1 MEFKKILNILKE
13 INGNEEKLQKER
25 KTVQDFEKKY
35 KALKDKLRSVKEN
48 TNEDSDD
55 LDKIESILKEAEEQI
70 LPQLNMIK
78 GKILEMNNTPEENK
92 NEEIQKQDVIV
103 QDLQNNQEVIKQ
115 RGKELQDI
123 HQISNEIKDIS
134 DSMVNKINE
143 QGAILDDI
151 EGNVVEAENNAK
163 KGKQEITK
171 ADEMSRGI
179 RKRMICFIVI
189 ISLSI
194 LAIAGIILSI
204 IFH

>member
-1 MEFKKILNILKE
+1 MEFKKTFNILKE

-70 LPQLNMIK
+70 LPQLNMMK

-171 ADEMSRGI
+171 ADEMSRGN

-194 LAIAGIILSI
+194 LAITGIILSI

>member
-1 MEFKKILNILKE
+1 M
-13 INGNEEKLQKER
+13 
-25 KTVQDFEKKY
+25 
-35 KALKDKLRSVKEN
+35 
-48 TNEDSDD
+48 
-55 LDKIESILKEAEEQI
+55 
-70 LPQLNMIK
+70 MK

-171 ADEMSRGI
+171 ADEMSRGN

>member
-171 ADEMSRGI
+171 ADEMSRGN

-194 LAIAGIILSI
+194 LAITGIILSI

>member
-1 MEFKKILNILKE
+1 LEFKKILNILKE

-70 LPQLNMIK
+70 LPQLNMMK

-115 RGKELQDI
+115 RGKELQEI

-134 DSMVNKINE
+134 DSMVNKISE

-151 EGNVVEAENNAK
+151 EGNVAETEDNAK
-163 KGKQEITK
+163 KSKQEIIK
-171 ADEMSRGI
+171 ADEMSRGN
-179 RKRMICFIVI
+179 RKRMICYI
-189 ISLSI
+189 IIITVAI
-194 LAIAGIILSI
+194 LAITGIILYAVI
-204 IFH
+204 

>member
-1 MEFKKILNILKE
+1 MEFKKIFNILKE

-70 LPQLNMIK
+70 LPQLNMMK

-103 QDLQNNQEVIKQ
+103 KDLQNNQEVIKQ

-171 ADEMSRGI
+171 ADEMSRGN

-194 LAIAGIILSI
+194 LAITGIILSI

>member
-70 LPQLNMIK
+70 LPQLNMMK

-134 DSMVNKINE
+134 DSMVNKISE

-171 ADEMSRGI
+171 ADEMSRGN

-194 LAIAGIILSI
+194 LAITGIILSI

>member
-171 ADEMSRGI
+171 ADEMSRGN

>member
-1 MEFKKILNILKE
+1 MEFKKIFNILKE

-25 KTVQDFEKKY
+25 KTIQDFEKKY

-70 LPQLNMIK
+70 LPQLNMMK

-123 HQISNEIKDIS
+123 HQISK
-134 DSMVNKINE
+134 
-143 QGAILDDI
+143 
-151 EGNVVEAENNAK
+151 
-163 KGKQEITK
+163 
-171 ADEMSRGI
+171 
-179 RKRMICFIVI
+179 
-189 ISLSI
+189 
-194 LAIAGIILSI
+194 
-204 IFH
+204 

>member
-1 MEFKKILNILKE
+1 MEMKKNYKKKE
-13 INGNEEKLQKER
+13 NYTR
-25 KTVQDFEKKY
+25 FWKKY

-70 LPQLNMIK
+70 LPQLNMMK

-171 ADEMSRGI
+171 ADEMSRGN

-194 LAIAGIILSI
+194 LAITGIILSI

>member
-1 MEFKKILNILKE
+1 MEFKKIFNILKE

-70 LPQLNMIK
+70 LPQLNMMK

-171 ADEMSRGI
+171 ADEMSRGN

-194 LAIAGIILSI
+194 LAITGIILSI

>member
-1 MEFKKILNILKE
+1 MEFKKIFNILKE

-25 KTVQDFEKKY
+25 KTIQDFEKKY

-70 LPQLNMIK
+70 LPQLNMMK

-171 ADEMSRGI
+171 ADEMSRGN

>member
-163 KGKQEITK
+163 KGKQEIIK
-171 ADEMSRGI
+171 ADEMSRGN
-179 RKRMICFIVI
+179 RKRMICYIVI
-189 ISLSI
+189 IAAAI
-194 LAIAGIILSI
+194 LAITGIILYAVI
-204 IFH
+204 

>member
-48 TNEDSDD
+48 TNEDSDV

-171 ADEMSRGI
+171 ADEMSRGN

-194 LAIAGIILSI
+194 LAITGIILSI